1 MKVVIMGCGRIG
13 AEVATRLWQDG
24 NQVAV
29 LDVEPESFYRL
40 PQGLREMDGAT
51 LVGNGM
57 LEDDLMSVGIRGAD
71 VFVAV
76 TASDSR
82 NTLAAQKARHVF
94 QVPRIVC
101 RVGDLARKEMY
112 QKLGLTAVSPTDVT
126 SVLIVDAV
134 GA

>member
-1 MKVVIMGCGRIG
+1 MKVVVMGCGRIG
-13 AEVATRLWQDG
+13 AEVATRLWRDG

-29 LDVEPESFYRL
+29 LDLELESFYRL

-57 LEDDLMSVGIRGAD
+57 LEEDLVRMGIRNAD

-76 TASDSR
+76 AASDSR
-82 NTLAAQKARHVF
+82 NALAAQKAKHIF
-94 QVPRIVC
+94 QVPRVVC
-101 RVGDLARKEMY
+101 RVGDLTRKEMY
-112 QKLGLTAVSPTDVT
+112 QKLGLTAVSPTDLT
-126 SVLIVDAV
+126 TALIVDAV